1 MQTIYIYSTDSALA
15 DLSGL
20 SMPQAC
26 LPFYMNGTNQISDFS
41 VLTKI
46 DSLVYAYLMGAN
58 VTDDNVPDFG
68 DNFTRLNLSSAN
80 VTDAVYPKIL
90 EMKEFRIT
98 YF

>member
-20 SMPQAC
+20 EYATS
-26 LPFYMNGTNQISDFS
+26 LSSFYMNGTNQISDFS

-68 DNFTRLNLSSAN
+68 T
-80 VTDAVYPKIL
+80 IL
-90 EMKEFRIT
+90 LD
-98 YF
+98 